1 MDTKQPDQDET
12 VEPARSEC
20 QHHWVIGPPT
30 RGSSV
35 SKGKCRNC
43 GEERDFPNTP
53 KGPNDQFLGGE
64 LGWNDFAKRAGG
76 SDGELCDPYP
86 IDGRVMVGV
95 GW

>member
-1 MDTKQPDQDET
+1 MTE
-12 VEPARSEC
+12 
-20 QHHWVIGPPT
+20 
-30 RGSSV
+30 
-35 SKGKCRNC
+35 
-43 GEERDFPNTP
+43 
-53 KGPNDQFLGGE
+53 PNDHPMDQFMGGE